1 MNYIRF
7 WCLSSLVLVVDQV
20 SKTWAGRFIGNPHEV
35 FDWDGWLHFRCT
47 YVTNSGASFS
57 MFSDYPEFLT
67 GLAITALLCIWFF
80 RRALEMDRLRT
91 QCIFGVIWGG
101 IAGNLTDRLFRGGE
115 VVDFLDFTF
124 EFISSSNSFLSLI
137 RNFPVFNV
145 ADSAIFTGVV
155 LYLIYGFIDARG
167 SKSEDVPDPPDS
179 PDSSGQSA

>member
-20 SKTWAGRFIGNPHEV
+20 AKTWAGRFIGNPHEV